1 MLFFFLTNFLRYFLP
16 QLVGV
21 KHADSQMQGSWGWV
35 GGGWGY
41 TTGYLPVLLRHTSCV
56 GEIKGDQDESLYL
69 QSSRRKFWDSAGKW
83 PCICGQGRRE
93 TQSALPVGWGDM
105 PPPHSSETALH
116 MGLLM
121 NVQAYREL
129 KKTMLWIKEPL
140 TMSGEFLQL

>member
-1 MLFFFLTNFLRYFLP
+1 MYQRLEYKEGWKHVVFLPNKLRYFLP

-69 QSSRRKFWDSAGKW
+69 
-83 PCICGQGRRE
+83 
-93 TQSALPVGWGDM
+93 
-105 PPPHSSETALH
+105 
-116 MGLLM
+116 
-121 NVQAYREL
+121 
-129 KKTMLWIKEPL
+129 
-140 TMSGEFLQL
+140 